1 MIEVKIETDEELM
14 TYEFPGSWDEVTVKQ
29 FCDIYTH
36 NFENYNEFES
46 SIVLLSIISGIER
59 DIIEMMDVD
68 DFKMLL
74 DKLKFI
80 RDEVVKIEVD
90 SIKIGEDEYFL
101 QMDFDRFTTGEII
114 TIELILEKANNNL
127 FKVIS
132 ELLCVFLRKK
142 TVSGKLEKFKTSML
156 ERKTMF
162 ESVKIA
168 EIYHIF
174 SFFLTG
180 KNLLTNNTR
189 DYTEKTL

>member
-1 MIEVKIETDEELM
+1 MIEVKIDTDQEIK
-14 TYEFPGSWDEVTVKQ
+14 TYEFPGDWDEVTVKQ

-36 NFENYNEFES
+36 NFDNYNEFES

-59 DIIEMMDVD
+59 EIIEMMDVD

-80 RDEVVKIEVD
+80 REDVKRIETD

-114 TIELILEKANNNL
+114 TIEMILEKADNNL

-142 TVSGKLEKFKTSML
+142 TDSGRLEKFKTTML
-156 ERKTMF
+156 QRKTMF

-174 SFFLTG
+174 GFFLTG
-180 KNLLTNNTR
+180 KNSLTNNMT
-189 DYTEKTL
+189 DYTEKA

>member
-1 MIEVKIETDEELM
+1 MIEVKIDTDQEIK
-14 TYEFPGSWDEVTVKQ
+14 TYEFPDSWEEVTVKQ

-36 NFENYNEFES
+36 NFDNYNEFES

-59 DIIEMMDVD
+59 EIIEMMDVD

-80 RDEVVKIEVD
+80 KEDVKKVETD

-114 TIELILEKANNNL
+114 TIEMILEKANNNL

-142 TVSGKLEKFKTSML
+142 TDSGRLEKFKTTML
-156 ERKTMF
+156 QRKTMF

-174 SFFLTG
+174 GFFLTG
-180 KNLLTNNTR
+180 KNSLTNNMT
-189 DYTEKTL
+189 DYTEKA